1 MITQD
6 VSFEGFTATDW
17 RRLADVFRSPSSND
31 GQTAADEAASARGGI
46 VAITT
51 GNRLRKLLH
60 TQRGRL
66 ELASAEWPM
75 KLPELA
81 GRYDASW
88 ALELSAGALEELSE
102 RFSERI
108 RPGQGY
114 LEQALEL
121 ARALRELEAEG
132 LISLWP
138 RRFADIPVPGSRV
151 LGTALDML
159 CGEGRT
165 VALGVFCG
173 GELYTGL
180 VARRHGLGFDRIVGP
195 DELRPQ
201 MGLLSGDYRRDYRH
215 YAAAAERTVGP
226 LAVGAFGELVTFQAL
241 AKDPAPGAFALAVAS
256 RDLIVSPVSAAM
268 ALPLGLDLSRAAF
281 AGLRGLAERFGAGGA
296 LSPVLGR
303 AETFVSRDLS
313 ALLGFDPWAALVG
326 LFGRDRPKREHD

>member
-1 MITQD
+1 VITPD

-17 RRLADVFRSPSSND
+17 QRLADVFRAP
-31 GQTAADEAASARGGI
+31 GQSGDALGADSGGSRGGV
-46 VAITT
+46 VAVTT

-66 ELASAEWPM
+66 ELAGAQWPM

-81 GRYDASW
+81 GRYDSSW
-88 ALELSAGALEELSE
+88 AVELSAGALEELVE
-102 RFSERI
+102 RFSERL
-108 RPGQGY
+108 RPEQGY

-132 LISLWP
+132 LVAMWP
-138 RRFADIPVPGSRV
+138 KRFADIPVPGSRV
-151 LGTALDML
+151 ISTAFDLL

-165 VALGVFCG
+165 LALGVFRH

-180 VARRHGLGFDRIVGP
+180 VARRRGLGFDRIVGP

-201 MGLLSGDYRRDYRH
+201 MGLLSGDFRRDYRH
-215 YAAAAERTVGP
+215 FAAAAERDVGP
-226 LAVGAFGELVTFQAL
+226 LSVGAFGELLTFQAL

-256 RDLIVSPVSAAM
+256 RELLISPASPAL
-268 ALPLGLDLSRAAF
+268 ALPLGLDVGRAAF

-296 LSPVLGR
+296 LSPMLGR
-303 AETFVSRDLS
+303 AEAFVSRDLS

-326 LFGRDRPKREHD
+326 LFERDREQREHD

>member
-17 RRLADVFRSPSSND
+17 QRLADVFRAPGQGHGDALKEPSS
-31 GQTAADEAASARGGI
+31 GRGGV
-46 VAITT
+46 VAVTT

-60 TQRGRL
+60 TKRGRL
-66 ELASAEWPM
+66 DLAHAQWPM

-81 GRYDASW
+81 GRYDSSW
-88 ALELSAGALEELSE
+88 SVELSAGALEELVE
-102 RFSERI
+102 RFSERV
-108 RPGQGY
+108 RPQQTY

-121 ARALRELEAEG
+121 ARALRELESEG
-132 LISLWP
+132 LIAMWP
-138 RRFADIPVPGSRV
+138 KRFADIPVPGSRV
-151 LGTALDML
+151 LGSALDML

-165 VALGVFCG
+165 IALGVFRH

-180 VARRHGLGFDRIVGP
+180 VARRRGLGFDRIVGP

-215 YAAAAERTVGP
+215 FAAAAERSVGP
-226 LAVGAFGELVTFQAL
+226 LALGAFGELLTFQAL

-256 RDLIVSPVSAAM
+256 RELIVSPVSPAL
-268 ALPLGLDLSRAAF
+268 ALPLGLDVGRVAF

-296 LSPVLGR
+296 LSPMLGR
-303 AETFVSRDLS
+303 AEAFVSRDLS

-326 LFGRDRPKREHD
+326 LFERDRDKREHD